1 MMKIIQFHFL
11 TRCSFVGELI
21 VFPIFMLFDKEIVGH
36 FAVVI
41 TNKCSTFGLK
51 LVYFDACRKETLLTG
66 WPVYP
71 RRVFP
76 ATFASST
83 CYLLLLSTQRCW
95 FFVCLLLLLLLCA
108 RVVIVLQTC
117 F

>member
-1 MMKIIQFHFL
+1 M
-11 TRCSFVGELI
+11 V
-21 VFPIFMLFDKEIVGH
+21 VH

-76 ATFASST
+76 ASFASST

>member
-11 TRCSFVGELI
+11 TRCSFVGKLI
-21 VFPIFMLFDKEIVGH
+21 IFSYFHAFRYIFVVH
-36 FAVVI
+36 FVVVI

-51 LVYFDACRKETLLTG
+51 LVYFDACRKETFLTG